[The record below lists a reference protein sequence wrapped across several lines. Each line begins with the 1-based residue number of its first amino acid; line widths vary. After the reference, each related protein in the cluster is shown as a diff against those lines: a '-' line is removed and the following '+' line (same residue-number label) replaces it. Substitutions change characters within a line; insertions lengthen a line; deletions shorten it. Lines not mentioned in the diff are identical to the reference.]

1 MDARSTMTRNGDFS
15 PALFRPQ
22 AISAET
28 RAVNAGLVAGGPQPA
43 EACPARVDIYEIRA
57 KRGVVVTLR
66 VIATPQARGVYLHIP
81 GGDWVMGGPER
92 CDGMLARIAAHAGMA
107 CISVDYR
114 RGPDHPYPAA
124 PDDCEAAALWLI
136 GRARDLFG
144 TTLLTI
150 GGESTGAHLAAVT
163 LARLRDAGHGRA
175 FAAASLSF
183 GLYDLGLTPSARAAS
198 GGLTDRRRIEKIA
211 DDFVPAGFDRRHPDI
226 SPLHADLRGL
236 PPVLFTVGTL
246 DALVDDTL
254 FMHARWIAAGNEAEL
269 AVHPGGVHGFT
280 ALPGQLS
287 AAAAARIDCFLARAV
302 GAADRWEAA

>member
-1 MDARSTMTRNGDFS
+1 MARIPDLT

-22 AISAET
+22 AVSAET
-28 RAVNAGLVAGGPQPA
+28 RAVNAGLVAGAAAPA
-43 EACPARVDIYEIRA
+43 AACPARVDLYEIRA
-57 KRGVVVTLR
+57 RRGAVVTLR
-66 VIATPQARGVYLHIP
+66 VVAGPRPRGVYLHVP
-81 GGDWVMGGPER
+81 GGDWVMGGAER
-92 CDGMLARIAAHAGMA
+92 RDAMLARIAAHTGMA

-114 RGPDHPYPAA
+114 RGPGHPYPAG

-136 GRARDLFG
+136 GRARALFG

-163 LARLRDAGHGRA
+163 LLRLRDAGHGRA
-175 FAAASLSF
+175 FAAASLAF
-183 GLYDLGLTPSARAAS
+183 GLYDLGLTPSARAAAS
-198 GGLTDRRRIEKIA
+198 GLTDRRRIEA
-211 DDFVPAGFDRRHPDI
+211 VAAAFVPASFDRRHPDI

-236 PPVLFTVGTL
+236 PPALFTVGTL

-287 AAAAARIDCFLARAV
+287 AEAAARIDCFLSR
-302 GAADRWEAA
+302 AADAGESWQAA

>member
-1 MDARSTMTRNGDFS
+1 MTRTGDLN

-22 AISAET
+22 AVSAET
-28 RAVNAGLVAGGPQPA
+28 RAVNAGLVAGRPQPTEICA
-43 EACPARVDIYEIRA
+43 ARVDLYEIRTR
-57 KRGVVVTLR
+57 RGVGVTLR
-66 VIATPQARGVYLHIP
+66 VIATPRARGVYLHIP

-92 CDGMLARIAAHAGMA
+92 RDGMLARIAANTGMA
-107 CISVDYR
+107 CVSVDYR

-136 GRARDLFG
+136 GRARELFG

-163 LARLRDAGHGRA
+163 LLRLRDAGHGRA
-175 FAAASLSF
+175 FAAANLCF
-183 GLYDLGLTPSARAAS
+183 GLYDLGLTPSARAAA
-198 GGLTDRRRIEKIA
+198 GGLTDRRRIEA
-211 DDFVPAGFDRRHPDI
+211 LAAEFVPAAFDRRHPDI

-254 FMHARWIAAGNEAEL
+254 FMHGRWIAAGNEAEL
-269 AVHPGGVHGFT
+269 AIHAGGVHGFT

-287 AAAAARIDCFLARAV
+287 AQAAARIDCFLARAI
-302 GAADRWEAA
+302 GAVDHRDAA